1 MLSEEIM
8 ADTRL
13 LSSWIRRF
21 LLEYLIGER
30 NLSVNTQKSYRD
42 MLRLL
47 LPFASEAAGK
57 ATDKLLVEDLSE
69 GCIRN
74 FLIRLGD
81 ERYCS
86 ASTRNQRLAGIR
98 SLARFIAMHAPEYTD
113 WYGRLKSI
121 PLRKSS
127 TALIS
132 YLEKDEMDALLSAP
146 DVDTA
151 QGRRDHAVLL
161 FLYNTGA
168 RADEVAHV
176 KMGDLNLNIAAG
188 HYNNSSVVIH
198 GKGNRLRRCP
208 LWPETARLLQ
218 LLGRDRLSQETLF
231 VNRQNRPLTRFGIR
245 DVVVRNVAVAAA
257 SVPSLS
263 QKRVSPHTIRH
274 TTATHLLRAG
284 VDINTIRAWL
294 GHVSLAT
301 TLIYAEVDIQMKIQ
315 ALKMCEPHQ
324 KEQLRKPWKQQEDVM
339 AFLKSL

>member
-1 MLSEEIM
+1 MT
-8 ADTRL
+8 DTRL
-13 LSSWIRRF
+13 LSPWVRRF
-21 LLEYLIGER
+21 LLEYLISDR

-47 LPFASEAAGK
+47 LPFASATGGK
-57 ATDKLLVEDLSE
+57 AIDKLLVEDLSE
-69 GCIRN
+69 SCVRN
-74 FLIRLGD
+74 FMCTLGD
-81 ERYCS
+81 KRQCG

-132 YLEKDEMDALLSAP
+132 YLEKDEMDALLAAP
-146 DVDTA
+146 DVETA
-151 QGRRDHAVLL
+151 LGERDHAVLL

-176 KMGDLNLNIAAG
+176 RIGDLNLNIAAE
-188 HYNNSSVVIH
+188 HNNSSVVIH

-218 LLGRDRLSQETLF
+218 ILGRDRLPQETLF

-245 DVVVRNVAVAAA
+245 DLVVRNAAVAAVT
-257 SVPSLS
+257 VPSLS

-294 GHVSLAT
+294 GHVSLST
-301 TLIYAEVDIQMKIQ
+301 TLIYAEVDFQMKIR
-315 ALKMCEPHQ
+315 AITTCEPHQ
-324 KEQLRKPWKQQEDVM
+324 KNSSGSPGNNRKM
-339 AFLKSL
+339 

>member
-1 MLSEEIM
+1 MT
-8 ADTRL
+8 DTRQ
-13 LSSWIRRF
+13 LSSWVRRF
-21 LLEYLIGER
+21 LLEYLIKER

-69 GCIRN
+69 GCVRS

-81 ERYCS
+81 ERHCS

-98 SLARFIAMHAPEYTD
+98 SLARFIAMHAPEYTE

-127 TALIS
+127 TSLIS
-132 YLEKDEMDALLSAP
+132 YLEKDEMDALLAASDAE
-146 DVDTA
+146 TA
-151 QGRRDHAVLL
+151 QGLRDRAILL

-176 KMGDLNLNIAAG
+176 RVMDISLGRNIG
-188 HYNNSSVVIH
+188 RGNSSVLIH
-198 GKGNRLRRCP
+198 GKGNRCRQCP
-208 LWPETARLLQ
+208 VWPETERILQ
-218 LLGRDRLSQETLF
+218 LLIRNRQPEDTLF
-231 VNRQNRPLTRFGIR
+231 INREHQPLTRFGIH
-245 DVVVRNVAVAAA
+245 DIVVRSAAIA
-257 SVPSLS
+257 AHAVPSLS
-263 QKRVSPHTIRH
+263 KKRVSPHTIRH

-294 GHVSLAT
+294 GHVSMST
-301 TLIYAEVDIQMKIQ
+301 TLIYAEVDIQMKAR
-315 ALKMCEPHQ
+315 ALKMCKPDQ
-324 KEQLRKPWKQQEDVM
+324 KEESLKSWKQQENLM
-339 AFLKSL
+339 AFLNSL

>member
-1 MLSEEIM
+1 MT
-8 ADTRL
+8 DTRL
-13 LSSWIRRF
+13 LSSWVRRF
-21 LLEYLIGER
+21 LLEYLISER

-57 ATDKLLVEDLSE
+57 ATEKLLVEDLSE
-69 GCIRN
+69 DCVRN

-81 ERYCS
+81 KRHSS

-98 SLARFIAMHAPEYTD
+98 SLARFIAMHAPEYTG

-132 YLEKDEMDALLSAP
+132 YLERDEMDALLAAP
-146 DVDTA
+146 DVKTV
-151 QGRRDHAVLL
+151 QGQRDHAVLL

-168 RADEVAHV
+168 RAGEVTQV
-176 KMGDLNLNIAAG
+176 TIGDLTLSIAAG
-188 HYNNSSVVIH
+188 HNNSSVVIH

-218 LLGRDRLSQETLF
+218 LLSSDRLSHEPLF
-231 VNRQNRPLTRFGIR
+231 INREKRPLNRFGIR
-245 DVVVRNVAVAAA
+245 NLVVRNTAVAAA

-263 QKRVSPHTIRH
+263 QKRISPHTIRH

-294 GHVSLAT
+294 GHVSLST
-301 TLIYAEVDIQMKIQ
+301 TLIYAEVDTQMKTR
-315 ALKMCEPHQ
+315 ALMTCEPHQ
-324 KEQLRKPWKQQEDVM
+324 KGQTSKPWKQQEDVM

>member
-1 MLSEEIM
+1 MT
-8 ADTRL
+8 DTRQ
-13 LSSWIRRF
+13 LSPWVRRF
-21 LLEYLIGER
+21 LLEYLISDR

-47 LPFASEAAGK
+47 LPFASALGGK
-57 ATDKLLVEDLSE
+57 AIDKLLVEDLSE
-69 GCIRN
+69 SCVRN
-74 FLIRLGD
+74 FLCTLGD
-81 ERYCS
+81 KRQCG
-86 ASTRNQRLAGIR
+86 ASTRNQRLASIR

-113 WYGRLKSI
+113 WYGQLKSI

-132 YLEKDEMDALLSAP
+132 YLEKDEMDALLAAP
-146 DVDTA
+146 DVETA
-151 QGRRDHAVLL
+151 LGERDHAVLL

-176 KMGDLNLNIAAG
+176 KIGDLNLNIAAK
-188 HYNNSSVVIH
+188 HNNNSSVVIH

-218 LLGRDRLSQETLF
+218 LLGRDRLPQETLF
-231 VNRQNRPLTRFGIR
+231 VNRQSRPLTRFGIR
-245 DVVVRNVAVAAA
+245 DLVVRNAAVAAA
-257 SVPSLS
+257 IVPSLS

-294 GHVSLAT
+294 GHVSLST
-301 TLIYAEVDIQMKIQ
+301 TLVYAEVDIQMKIR
-315 ALKMCEPHQ
+315 ALTTCEPHQ